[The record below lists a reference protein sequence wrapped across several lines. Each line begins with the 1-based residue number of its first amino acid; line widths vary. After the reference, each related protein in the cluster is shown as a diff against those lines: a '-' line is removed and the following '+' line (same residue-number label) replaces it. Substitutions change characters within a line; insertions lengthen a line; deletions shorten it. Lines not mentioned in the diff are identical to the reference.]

1 MKRSKKMFEFI
12 TVRELYEMILSNQ
25 PMETDSLEY
34 VELEGWVRTNRN
46 SGKIG
51 FIALS
56 DGTYFR
62 NCQIVYEKETLKNA
76 EEVAHISTGSSIHV
90 TGKLKITP
98 EAKQPFEIVATA
110 IEVEGSCDEDYPL
123 QKKRTSFEFLREI
136 PHLRPRA
143 NTFYAMFRLR
153 SVLSMAIHEFFQSQG
168 FIYVHTPII
177 TGNDGEGAGEMFRAT
192 TIDNDDFEN
201 DFFGKEAYLTVTG
214 QLHVEAFAMAFRD
227 VYTFGPAFRAEN
239 SNTTRHASE
248 FWMVEPEIAFA
259 DLEDD
264 MDLIEDMVKYCI
276 QYVLDNVPEEMKFFE
291 QRIDKECIKRITHVR
306 DSHFERMTYT
316 KAIEYLEEA
325 IANGV
330 KFENKV
336 YWGMDLNAEHEKYI
350 CEEIVKGP
358 VFLTDYPKDIKAFY
372 MRLNDDK
379 KTVAACDLLVP
390 GIGELVGGSQREERY
405 DVLEAMMK
413 EKNMTTDTLQWYMD
427 LRRFG
432 GCKHAGFGL
441 GFDRFLMYLTG
452 MGNIRDT
459 EPFPRTPR
467 NLKF

>member
-1 MKRSKKMFEFI
+1 
-12 TVRELYEMILSNQ
+12 
-25 PMETDSLEY
+25 
-34 VELEGWVRTNRN
+34 
-46 SGKIG
+46 
-51 FIALS
+51 
-56 DGTYFR
+56 
-62 NCQIVYEKETLKNA
+62 
-76 EEVAHISTGSSIHV
+76 
-90 TGKLKITP
+90 
-98 EAKQPFEIVATA
+98 
-110 IEVEGSCDEDYPL
+110 
-123 QKKRTSFEFLREI
+123 
-136 PHLRPRA
+136 
-143 NTFYAMFRLR
+143 
-153 SVLSMAIHEFFQSQG
+153 
-168 FIYVHTPII
+168 
-177 TGNDGEGAGEMFRAT
+177 
-192 TIDNDDFEN
+192 
-201 DFFGKEAYLTVTG
+201 
-214 QLHVEAFAMAFRD
+214 
-227 VYTFGPAFRAEN
+227 
-239 SNTTRHASE
+239 
-248 FWMVEPEIAFA
+248 
-259 DLEDD
+259 
-264 MDLIEDMVKYCI
+264 MVKYCI
-276 QYVLDNVPEEMKFFE
+276 QYVLDNAPEEMKFFE

>member
-1 MKRSKKMFEFI
+1 MYEFM
-12 TVRELYEMILSNQ
+12 TNRELFEMTLNADHV
-25 PMETDSLEY
+25 EADSLEDI
-34 VELEGWVRTNRN
+34 ELEGWVRTNRC
-46 SGKIG
+46 SGKVG
-51 FIALS
+51 FIALN

-62 NCQIVYEKETLKNA
+62 NCQIVYTKEALDNF
-76 EEVAHISTGSSIHV
+76 EEVRHITTGSAIHIY
-90 TGKLKITP
+90 GRFKATP
-98 EAKQPFEIVATA
+98 GAKQPFEVEATKIV
-110 IEVEGSCDEDYPL
+110 VEGLCDNDYPM
-123 QKKRTSFEFLREI
+123 QKKRHSFEFMREI

-143 NTFYAMFRLR
+143 NTFYAIFRLR
-153 SVLSMAIHEFFQSQG
+153 SVLSMAIHEFFQNQG
-168 FIYVHTPII
+168 FVYVHTPII

-192 TIDNDDFEN
+192 TIDDTDFEK

-214 QLHVEAFAMAFRD
+214 QLHVEAFALAYRD

-239 SNTTRHASE
+239 SNTSRHASE
-248 FWMVEPEIAFA
+248 FWMIEPEIAFA

-276 QYVLDNVPEEMKFFE
+276 DYVLDNAPEEMKFFE
-291 QRIDKECIKRITHVR
+291 QMIDHDCIKRITAVR
-306 DSHFERMTYT
+306 DSHFARMTYT
-316 KAIEYLEEA
+316 EAIKHLEEA
-325 IANGV
+325 DI

-336 YWGMDLNAEHEKYI
+336 YWGMDLNAEHERYI
-350 CEEIVKGP
+350 CEDIVKGP
-358 VFLTDYPKDIKAFY
+358 VFLTDYPKEIKAFY

-405 DVLEAMMK
+405 DVLEAIMDEKGMNK
-413 EKNMTTDTLQWYMD
+413 EILQWYMD

-452 MGNIRDT
+452 MANIRDV
-459 EPFPRTPR
+459 EPYPRTPR